1 MTIFEI
7 KAANVEYARQL
18 NHRNIFD
25 VSEKTNFMRCN
36 ENEKIGLGH
45 LVLFAYIERTIPVIT
60 FDFQNL
66 LFEEEL

>member
-25 VSEKTNFMRCN
+25 VSEIFSELKTP
-36 ENEKIGLGH
+36 K
-45 LVLFAYIERTIPVIT
+45 
-60 FDFQNL
+60 NL
-66 LFEEEL
+66 DI

>member
-25 VSEKTNFMRCN
+25 VSEIFSELKTPINL
-36 ENEKIGLGH
+36 EIKVAKDVTAIAKTK
-45 LVLFAYIERTIPVIT
+45 LVPIF
-60 FDFQNL
+60 FS
-66 LFEEEL
+66 